1 MNFIEELKTYIRNDT
16 KLLGEVFVL
25 SESGV
30 QPKEMVS
37 QGVAANV
44 AVIYQN
50 KQMLRAILDRELPT
64 SSSIAL
70 YAARAVTRLMNS
82 NQDMS
87 DECLAYLDVLARDL
101 RARAEDSQAVIAD
114 QTSLVVGSDSLAKR
128 VRDLSEAIYVYSF
141 PTYLHFGKID
151 DSDVKWLKIG
161 TTRNAVWQ
169 RIVDQSRQTSMP
181 EDPVLVRVYHR
192 AGADLAAI
200 ERKFHKT
207 LLSVGH
213 EQGSATRVKAGTEWF
228 ATTEEALDAL
238 ADLMG
243 LEIETSFTFDS

>member
-1 MNFIEELKTYIRNDT
+1 MNFTDELKTHIRNDT

-25 SESGV
+25 SEQGV

-37 QGVAANV
+37 QEVAANV

-50 KQMLRAILDRELPT
+50 KQMLRAILERELP
-64 SSSIAL
+64 SSSAIAL
-70 YAARAVTRLMNS
+70 YAARAVSRLLKS
-82 NQDMS
+82 NPDMS
-87 DECLAYLDVLARDL
+87 AGCLAYLEALARDL
-101 RARAEDSQAVIAD
+101 RARAEDAQAVIAD
-114 QTSLVVGSDSLAKR
+114 QTTLVEVSESLARR
-128 VRDLSEAIYVYSF
+128 VQDLSEAIYVYSF

-192 AGADLAAI
+192 EGADLASI

-243 LEIETSFTFDS
+243 LEIETSFTFEN

>member
-1 MNFIEELKTYIRNDT
+1 MNFIEELKTYIRNDS

-25 SESGV
+25 SEDGV

-44 AVIYQN
+44 AVVYQN
-50 KQMLRAILDRELPT
+50 KQMLRAILERELPT
-64 SSSIAL
+64 SSAIAL
-70 YAARAVTRLMNS
+70 YAARGVSRLIKS
-82 NQDMS
+82 NPEMTHD
-87 DECLAYLDVLARDL
+87 CLAYLDALSRDL
-101 RARAEDSQAVIAD
+101 RLRAEDAQAVIAD
-114 QTSLVVGSDSLAKR
+114 QATLAEVSETLAKR

-192 AGADLAAI
+192 EGADLASI

-243 LEIETSFTFDS
+243 LEIETSFTFDN